1 MDLTAPA
8 RHLLGRPRTVP
19 GKPRRVLITGAGS
32 GLGLA
37 LAQTWAARGWSV
49 LLTDRDSAAVQA
61 AADQLEASLSTA
73 PTDAVAERLAAG
85 PKLSTAEP
93 RIAAMTLDVTDDDDW
108 AAALEWVTEK
118 WGGLDVLVNNA
129 GVASGGRMEL
139 APIDEW
145 EWIIDINLLGVVRGC
160 RTFVPLFKQ
169 QGHGHIVNVA
179 SLAALVL
186 PPTMASYNVVKSGV
200 LALSETLRTELKPY
214 GISTSVVCPNF
225 FKTNLTASL
234 RTSDP
239 LVASSME
246 KLVAGSDVPAT
257 LIAERVSYAVDEGR
271 FLVLTDRDGRIA
283 WGVKRYLPP
292 LFRRQIN
299 AAARQMKRK
308 ADRAPVP
315 EQPA

>member
-8 RHLLGRPRTVP
+8 RHLLGRSRTVP
-19 GKPRRVLITGAGS
+19 GKPRRVLITGAAS
-32 GLGLA
+32 GLGYA
-37 LAQTWAARGWSV
+37 LAESWAARGWSV
-49 LLTDRDSAAVQA
+49 LLTDRDGDGVQL
-61 AADQLEASLSTA
+61 AADQLRASTQAA

-85 PKLSTAEP
+85 PGAAAPEP
-93 RIAAMTLDVTDDDDW
+93 RIAAITLDVTDEDDW
-108 AAALEWVTEK
+108 AAAREWVQER

-129 GVASGGRMEL
+129 GVATGGRMEF
-139 APIDEW
+139 APVEEW

-160 RTFVPLFKQ
+160 RTFVPLMKE
-169 QGHGHIVNVA
+169 QGHGQIVNVA

-186 PPTMASYNVVKSGV
+186 PPTMASYNVVKAGV
-200 LALSETLRTELKPY
+200 LALSETLRTELAPY
-214 GISTSVVCPNF
+214 GITTSVVCPNF
-225 FKTNLTASL
+225 FKTNLAASL

-239 LVASSME
+239 LVRSTVE
-246 KLVAGSDVPAT
+246 KLVSGSDVPAS
-257 LIAERVSYAVDEGR
+257 LIAERTTYAVDEGR

-283 WGVKRYLPP
+283 WAVKRFATP

-308 ADRAPVP
+308 ADRSP